1 MSKQRKR
8 KSTKKGKTPGRK
20 PAAKGR
26 AAASKAPPRNLL
38 EIYLLILAML
48 AVLVSLSVYGDLA
61 GPVGRGLDKA
71 LGFALGDVR
80 FLIPPLILVL
90 AVLLVLFFRAS
101 RPRRKGEEAKFRA
114 GPIELWGLL
123 VLVMGLAALVHMGK
137 PLQDMFT
144 SDALRSGGGILGSS
158 IAWPLT
164 KLLHQAAGYTVVIT
178 MVAAGFLMLTG
189 VTTMQLV
196 SIMRRKPRE
205 EHGRQQAT
213 KALAEAAALRRE
225 ERSKPAIEIHGVDQA
240 APAGATA
247 RSPEQP
253 ALPVEPIEP
262 TEQLALKMGKAATAK
277 RYLLPP
283 LSLLRKT
290 ELAAHFSKKSI
301 NELIRVVEK
310 TLEDFDVDA
319 AVTRVTRGP
328 TVTRFE
334 VELGSGVKVGRILN
348 LADDIA
354 YALASPDVRIIA
366 PIPGK
371 SAVGIEVPNRERDLV
386 SLGDVLDS
394 EESRKQQSPLRVG
407 LGKDVT
413 GKPVVLSL
421 AEMPHLLLAGAT
433 GSGKSCSINSMVAS
447 VLFSARPDQV
457 KLIMIDPKYV
467 ELSHFNGIPH
477 LLTPVINDPKKAA
490 GALQWAVREM
500 EQRYKILSLAGQK
513 NIDGYNQEVG
523 NGLSGEV
530 DEKGRSLFEPLP
542 YILVVIDEL
551 ADLMM
556 VSPAE
561 VEDSIARIAQMAR
574 AVGMHLLVATQRPS
588 VDVVTGLIKANIPS
602 RIAFAVASQADSRV
616 ILDTG
621 GADKLVGHGDMLYL
635 PAGSAKPLRVQGA
648 YISEKEIEPA
658 VAFIK
663 RQAAPD
669 YNTEIVDEARSV
681 SGESLKSDELLDQ
694 ALELVVLGGVASASL
709 LQRKLRVGYARAA
722 RLIDL
727 LEDRGIVGGYE
738 GSKPRAV
745 LVTPEELE
753 EMRQRRANN

>member
-1 MSKQRKR
+1 MSNPRKR
-8 KSTKKGKTPGRK
+8 KSARKGSSRKLPG
-20 PAAKGR
+20 KGR
-26 AAASKAPPRNLL
+26 GTVRKAQPPRNLL

-61 GPVGRGLDKA
+61 GPVGRGLRDA
-71 LGFALGDVR
+71 LGFAVGEVR
-80 FLIPPLILVL
+80 FLIPPLILIL
-90 AVLLVLFFRAS
+90 AVLLVLFFRAKKPAAKGGNS
-101 RPRRKGEEAKFRA
+101 RLRE
-114 GPIELWGLL
+114 GPVELWGLL
-123 VLVMGLAALVHMGK
+123 ICVMGLAALMHMPK
-137 PLQDMFT
+137 PLGDMFA
-144 SDALRSGGGILGSS
+144 SEVLRSGGGILGAS

-164 KLLHQAAGYTVVIT
+164 RLLHRAGGYTVVIT
-178 MVAAGFLMLTG
+178 MVAVGFLMLTG
-189 VTTMQLV
+189 VTAVQMVTL
-196 SIMRRKPRE
+196 MRRRP
-205 EHGRQQAT
+205 GAGADRQPAL
-213 KALAEAAALRRE
+213 KAPAEGAPQRRE
-225 ERSKPAIEIHGVDQA
+225 EKGEPAIEIHGVDQA
-240 APAGATA
+240 APGASVT
-247 RSPEQP
+247 RQP
-253 ALPVEPIEP
+253 GQTVLPVEPIEP
-262 TEQLALKMGKAATAK
+262 AGQLEMKMGEAASTK
-277 RYLLPP
+277 KYLLPP

-290 ELAAHFSKKSI
+290 EPASHFSKKSI

-394 EESRKQQSPLRVG
+394 VEARQRHTPLRVG

-413 GKPVVLSL
+413 GKPVVLNL

-490 GALQWAVREM
+490 GALQWAVRAM

-513 NIDGYNQEVG
+513 NVDAYNQEVG
-523 NGLSGEV
+523 NGLSAEV
-530 DEKGRSLFEPLP
+530 DEKGRRLFEPLP

-648 YISEKEIEPA
+648 YISEKEMEPT

-663 RQAAPD
+663 RQAEPD
-669 YNTEIVDEARSV
+669 YNNEIIEEARSV
-681 SGESLKSDELLDQ
+681 GVDALKGDELLDQ
-694 ALELVVLGGVASASL
+694 AMELVVLGGVASASM

-722 RLIDL
+722 RIIDL

-745 LVTPEELE
+745 LMTPEELE
-753 EMRQRRANN
+753 EMRRRRANN

>member
-1 MSKQRKR
+1 MGNQRKR
-8 KSTKKGKTPGRK
+8 NTRKGKAPSRK
-20 PAAKGR
+20 TVAKKKSQAG
-26 AAASKAPPRNLL
+26 KKQPPRNLL

-48 AVLVSLSVYGDLA
+48 AVLISLSVYGNLA

-71 LGFALGDVR
+71 LGWVIGDVR
-80 FLIPPLILVL
+80 FLIPPLIVVL
-90 AVLLVLFFRAS
+90 AFLLVLYFRA
-101 RPRRKGEEAKFRA
+101 RKVGPKDEPPRVHA
-114 GPIELWGLL
+114 GPVELWGLL
-123 VLVMGLAALVHMGK
+123 IFVLGLAALLHMGK
-137 PLQDMFT
+137 PLQDMFA
-144 SDALRSGGGILGSS
+144 SDVLRSGGGILGAS

-164 KLLHQAAGYTVVIT
+164 KLLHKAGGYTVVIT
-178 MVAAGFLMLTG
+178 LVVLGFLMLTG
-189 VTTMQLV
+189 LTAVQLL
-196 SIMRRKPRE
+196 SLMKRKPR
-205 EHGRQQAT
+205 
-213 KALAEAAALRRE
+213 AAAPLPATAEVEPAVARRE
-225 ERSKPAIEIHGVDQA
+225 EKGEPAIEIHGVDTAQPA
-240 APAGATA
+240 ADAERPAG
-247 RSPEQP
+247 PP
-253 ALPVEPIEP
+253 PVPVEPIEAQ
-262 TEQLALKMGKAATAK
+262 EQLALKMEKAASTK
-277 RYLLPP
+277 KYMLPP

-290 ELAAHFSKKSI
+290 ELASHSSKKSI

-354 YALASPDVRIIA
+354 YALASPDVRIMA

-386 SLGDVLDS
+386 SLGDVLDTD
-394 EESRKQQSPLRVG
+394 EARKLTSPLRVG

-413 GKPVVLSL
+413 GRPVVLNL

-433 GSGKSCSINSMVAS
+433 GAGKSCSINSMVTS
-447 VLFSARPDQV
+447 VLFSARPAEV

-523 NGLSGEV
+523 NGLSAEV
-530 DEKGRSLFEPLP
+530 DEKGRRLFEPLP

-663 RQAAPD
+663 RQAEPD
-669 YNTEIVDEARSV
+669 YNSEIVEEARST
-681 SGESLKSDELLDQ
+681 SSEALKSDELLDQ
-694 ALELVVLGGVASASL
+694 AMELVVLGGVASASM

-745 LVTPEELE
+745 LITPEELE
-753 EMRQRRANN
+753 EMRRRRANN

>member
-1 MSKQRKR
+1 MSNARKR
-8 KSTKKGKTPGRK
+8 KPQISSRGKSARRK
-20 PAAKGR
+20 PAARKR
-26 AAASKAPPRNLL
+26 PDARKVKPPRNLL
-38 EIYLLILAML
+38 EIYLVMLAML
-48 AVLVSLSVYGDLA
+48 AVLVSLSVYGELA

-71 LGFALGDVR
+71 LGWVAGDVR
-80 FLIPPLILVL
+80 FLIPPFIVILGF
-90 AVLLVLFFRAS
+90 LLVLYFRTK
-101 RPRRKGEEAKFRA
+101 RVGPKEEVPRWQA
-114 GPIELWGLL
+114 GPVELWGLL
-123 VLVMGLAALVHMGK
+123 IFVIGLAALMHLGK
-137 PLQDMFT
+137 PVADMF
-144 SDALRSGGGILGSS
+144 SSEILRTGGGIIGAS
-158 IAWPLT
+158 IAWPLI
-164 KLLHQAAGYTVVIT
+164 KLLHQAGGYTVVVT
-178 MVAAGFLMLTG
+178 LVVLGFLMLTG
-189 VTTMQLV
+189 VTALQLV
-196 SIMRRKPRE
+196 TVLRRRPRTAQE
-205 EHGRQQAT
+205 PSAEKQAV
-213 KALAEAAALRRE
+213 AAAPRRPE
-225 ERSKPAIEIHGVDQA
+225 KAEPAIEIHGAGVAAAPPVPQPTEA
-240 APAGATA
+240 APATEAPA
-247 RSPEQP
+247 R
-253 ALPVEPIEP
+253 PVE
-262 TEQLALKMGKAATAK
+262 QLELEMGKAARAK
-277 RYLLPP
+277 KYLLPP

-290 ELAAHFSKKSI
+290 EPAGHFSKKSI

-334 VELGSGVKVGRILN
+334 LELGSGVKVGRILN
-348 LADDIA
+348 LSDDIA
-354 YALASPDVRIIA
+354 YALASPDVRIMA

-394 EESRKQQSPLRVG
+394 EEARKQTSPLRVG

-413 GKPVVLSL
+413 GKPVVLNL

-433 GSGKSCSINSMVAS
+433 GAGKSCSINSMVTS

-477 LLTPVINDPKKAA
+477 LLTPVINDPKRAA

-513 NIDGYNQEVG
+513 NIDSYNREVG
-523 NGLSGEV
+523 NGLSAEV
-530 DEKGRSLFEPLP
+530 DEQGRRLFEPLP
-542 YILVVIDEL
+542 YILVIIDEL

-663 RQAAPD
+663 RQAEPD
-669 YNTEIVDEARSV
+669 YNSEIVEESRTGAAEA
-681 SGESLKSDELLDQ
+681 LKGDELLDQ
-694 ALELVVLGGVASASL
+694 AMELVVMGGVASASM

-753 EMRQRRANN
+753 EMRRRRANN

>member
-1 MSKQRKR
+1 MSQQRKR
-8 KSTKKGKTPGRK
+8 NTQ
-20 PAAKGR
+20 KGR
-26 AAASKAPPRNLL
+26 SASRRPPVKKRGPAKKTQPPRNLL

-48 AVLVSLSVYGDLA
+48 AVLVSLSVYGELA

-71 LGFALGDVR
+71 LGWVVGDVR
-80 FLIPPLILVL
+80 FLIPPLIVILG
-90 AVLLVLFFRAS
+90 VLLVLYFRTRRTGPKDAP
-101 RPRRKGEEAKFRA
+101 PRFHA

-123 VLVMGLAALVHMGK
+123 IFVLGLASLMHMSK
-137 PLQDMFT
+137 PIDQMFNT
-144 SDALRSGGGILGSS
+144 EVLRDGGGMLGAC

-164 KLLHQAAGYTVVIT
+164 KLLHKAGGYTVVIT
-178 MVAAGFLMLTG
+178 LLVLGFLMLTG
-189 VTTMQLV
+189 VTAIQLF
-196 SIMRRKPRE
+196 
-205 EHGRQQAT
+205 T
-213 KALAEAAALRRE
+213 LLRRRPRARE
-225 ERSKPAIEIHGVDQA
+225 QKPAMATAASSPEPMRSAEKGEPAIEIHGVDQGST
-240 APAGATA
+240 APPS
-247 RSPEQP
+247 RPPEPP
-253 ALPVEPIEP
+253 AMPVEPIAAQ
-262 TEQLALKMGKAATAK
+262 EQLELKMGRTASAK
-277 RYLLPP
+277 KYMLPP

-290 ELAAHFSKKSI
+290 ELATHFSKKSI
-301 NELIRVVEK
+301 NDLIRVVEK
-310 TLEDFDVDA
+310 TLTDFDVDA

-354 YALASPDVRIIA
+354 YALASPDVRIMA

-386 SLGDVLDS
+386 SLGDVLDTQ
-394 EESRKQQSPLRVG
+394 EARELKTPLKVG

-413 GKPVVLSL
+413 GRPVVLNL

-447 VLFSARPDQV
+447 VLFAARPDQV

-513 NIDGYNQEVG
+513 NIDGYNREVG
-523 NGLSGEV
+523 NGLSAEV
-530 DEKGRSLFEPLP
+530 DEKGRRIFEPLP
-542 YILVVIDEL
+542 YILVIIDEL

-663 RQAAPD
+663 RQAEPD
-669 YNTEIVDEARSV
+669 YNSEIVEESRTKS
-681 SGESLKSDELLDQ
+681 SESLKSDELLDQ
-694 ALELVVLGGVASASL
+694 AMELVVLGGVASASM

-745 LVTPEELE
+745 LITPEELE
-753 EMRQRRANN
+753 EMRRRRANN

>member
-1 MSKQRKR
+1 MGNQRKR
-8 KSTKKGKTPGRK
+8 NTRKGKSASRRA
-20 PAAKGR
+20 PAKKRSPAK
-26 AAASKAPPRNLL
+26 KTQPPRNLL

-48 AVLVSLSVYGDLA
+48 AVLISLSVYGELA

-71 LGFALGDVR
+71 LGWVVGDVR
-80 FLIPPLILVL
+80 FLIPPLIVVL
-90 AVLLVLFFRAS
+90 GCLLVLYFRA
-101 RPRRKGEEAKFRA
+101 RRA
-114 GPIELWGLL
+114 GKEGPPRFHAGPLELWGLL
-123 VLVMGLAALVHMGK
+123 IFVVGLAALMHMAK
-137 PLQDMFT
+137 PIDQMF
-144 SDALRSGGGILGSS
+144 DADVLRAGGGVLGACL
-158 IAWPLT
+158 AWPLT
-164 KLLHQAAGYTVVIT
+164 KLLHKAGGYTVVIT
-178 MVAAGFLMLTG
+178 LVVLGFLMLTG
-189 VTTMQLV
+189 LTAVQLIALV
-196 SIMRRKPRE
+196 RRRPRE
-205 EHGRQQAT
+205 RVGKPVPA
-213 KALAEAAALRRE
+213 AVPNVPEAAHSAE
-225 ERSKPAIEIHGVDQA
+225 KGEPAIEIHGVDQG
-240 APAGATA
+240 AGPTPGS
-247 RSPEQP
+247 RPPEP
-253 ALPVEPIEP
+253 PPMHVEPIAAQ
-262 TEQLALKMGKAATAK
+262 EQLELKMDRAASAK
-277 RYLLPP
+277 KYMLPP

-290 ELAAHFSKKSI
+290 ELAANFSKKSI
-301 NELIRVVEK
+301 NDLIRVVEK
-310 TLEDFDVDA
+310 TLTDFDVDA

-354 YALASPDVRIIA
+354 YALASPDVRIMA

-386 SLGDVLDS
+386 SLGDVLDTQDAR
-394 EESRKQQSPLRVG
+394 ELKSPLRVG

-413 GKPVVLSL
+413 GRPVVLNL

-447 VLFSARPDQV
+447 VLFSARPDQL

-513 NIDGYNQEVG
+513 NIDGYNREVG
-523 NGLSGEV
+523 NGLSAEV
-530 DEKGRSLFEPLP
+530 DEKGRRIFEPLP

-663 RQAAPD
+663 RQAEPD
-669 YNTEIVDEARSV
+669 YNSEIVDESRTRS
-681 SGESLKSDELLDQ
+681 SESLKSDELLDQ
-694 ALELVVLGGVASASL
+694 AMELVVLGGVASASM

-745 LVTPEELE
+745 LITPDELE
-753 EMRQRRANN
+753 EMRKRRANN

>member
-1 MSKQRKR
+1 MSNQRKR
-8 KSTKKGKTPGRK
+8 NSRKGKTSSRK
-20 PAAKGR
+20 PPAKGR
-26 AAASKAPPRNLL
+26 KQVGKKQPPRNLL

-61 GPVGRGLDKA
+61 GPVGRGLDNA
-71 LGFALGDVR
+71 LGFIVGEVR
-80 FLIPPLILVL
+80 FLIPPLILIL
-90 AVLLVLFFRAS
+90 AVLLVLFFRGRDSA
-101 RPRRKGEEAKFRA
+101 KGDGAKFRA
-114 GPIELWGLL
+114 GPVELWGLL
-123 VLVMGLAALVHMGK
+123 VFVLGLAALMHMSK
-137 PLQDMFT
+137 PISEMFV
-144 SDALRSGGGILGSS
+144 SEVLRSGGGILGAA

-164 KLLHQAAGYTVVIT
+164 KLLHRAGGYTVVIT
-178 MVAAGFLMLTG
+178 MMALGFLMVTG
-189 VTTMQLV
+189 VTAVQIISLA
-196 SIMRRKPRE
+196 RRRTREKPPKP
-205 EHGRQQAT
+205 T
-213 KALAEAAALRRE
+213 PALAPAEGAPRRE
-225 ERSKPAIEIHGVDQA
+225 EKGEPAIEIHGMDQA
-240 APAGATA
+240 TT
-247 RSPEQP
+247 SPPIGRPPKP
-253 ALPVEPIEP
+253 ALPVEPIEAA
-262 TEQLALKMGKAATAK
+262 EQLELKMGKTASTK
-277 RYLLPP
+277 KYLVPP

-290 ELAAHFSKKSI
+290 ELASHFSKKSI

-310 TLEDFDVDA
+310 TLEDFEVDA

-334 VELGSGVKVGRILN
+334 LELGSGVKVGRILN

-354 YALASPDVRIIA
+354 YALASPDVRIMA

-386 SLGDVLDS
+386 SLGDVLDT
-394 EESRKQQSPLRVG
+394 EEARKMQTPLRVG

-413 GKPVVLSL
+413 GKPVVLNL
-421 AEMPHLLLAGAT
+421 AEMPHVLLAGAT

-513 NIDGYNQEVG
+513 NLDGYNQEVG
-523 NGLSGEV
+523 NGLSAEM
-530 DEKGRSLFEPLP
+530 DEKGRRLFEPLP

-648 YISEKEIEPA
+648 YISEKEIEPV

-663 RQAAPD
+663 RQAEPD
-669 YNTEIVDEARSV
+669 YNKEIVEETRAGR
-681 SGESLKSDELLDQ
+681 GEYLKSDELLDQ
-694 ALELVVLGGVASASL
+694 AMELVVLGGVASASM

-753 EMRQRRANN
+753 EMRRRRANN

>member
-1 MSKQRKR
+1 MSNQRKR
-8 KSTKKGKTPGRK
+8 KPATKSKNSGRK
-20 PAAKGR
+20 PAVKGR
-26 AAASKAPPRNLL
+26 AASTKARPPRNLL

-71 LGFALGDVR
+71 LGFAVGDVR

-90 AVLLVLFFRAS
+90 AVLLALVFRA
-101 RPRRKGEEAKFRA
+101 RQPRGKGAESKFRA

-123 VLVMGLAALVHMGK
+123 ILVMGLAALMHMPK
-137 PLQDMFT
+137 PLQDMFS
-144 SDALRSGGGILGSS
+144 SDALRSGGGILGAC

-164 KLLHQAAGYTVVIT
+164 KLLHRAGGYTVVIT
-178 MVAAGFLMLTG
+178 MVAVGFLMLTG
-189 VTTMQLV
+189 VTAMQLV
-196 SIMRRKPRE
+196 SIARRKPRE
-205 EHGRQQAT
+205 EPARQPAVKT
-213 KALAEAAALRRE
+213 PAVAAPLRRE
-225 ERSKPAIEIHGVDQA
+225 EKGEPAIEIHGVEQTTA
-240 APAGATA
+240 ATGRPSELT
-247 RSPEQP
+247 

-262 TEQLALKMGKAATAK
+262 TEQLKLKMEKAASTK
-277 RYLLPP
+277 KYLLPP

-301 NELIRVVEK
+301 NDLIRVVEK

-386 SLGDVLDS
+386 SLGDVLDT
-394 EESRKQQSPLRVG
+394 EEARKTQSPLRVG

-513 NIDGYNQEVG
+513 NIDGYNQEVE
-523 NGLSGEV
+523 NGLSSEV
-530 DEKGRSLFEPLP
+530 DEKGRRLFEPLP

-663 RQAAPD
+663 RQAEPD
-669 YNTEIVDEARSV
+669 YNSEIVDEARSV
-681 SGESLKSDELLDQ
+681 SGASLKSDELLDQ
-694 ALELVVLGGVASASL
+694 AMELVVLGGVASASL

-738 GSKPRAV
+738 GSKPRNV

-753 EMRQRRANN
+753 EMRKRRANN